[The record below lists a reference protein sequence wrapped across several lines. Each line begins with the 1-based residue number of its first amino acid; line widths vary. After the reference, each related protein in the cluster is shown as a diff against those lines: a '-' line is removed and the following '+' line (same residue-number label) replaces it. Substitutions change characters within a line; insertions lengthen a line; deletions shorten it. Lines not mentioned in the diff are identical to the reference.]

1 MPPVTSQAGDIWQV
15 LIQGRIENQECENV
29 LWFRSQGADTDV
41 ILHLLTQVMQCFVTT
56 LLPVLASSY
65 EFERVVGRKMIPD
78 LGSDYEVK
86 QDAGETVTGQAAG
99 DAEPS
104 FVSAL
109 ISLRSVRGGRSGKG
123 RMFIA
128 GVPESGTLKSYIP
141 TEGAFYAGLVAFVGC
156 MMEHFLTTD
165 VLVNGHWEWGVFSR
179 KLGNAKAPFLA
190 AGFSPMV
197 DAVVKSQLATTRSRK
212 IGHGR

>member
-1 MPPVTSQAGDIWQV
+1 MPPVTAVAGDIWQV
-15 LIQGRIENQECENV
+15 LIQGKIENQECENV
-29 LWFRSQGADTDV
+29 LWFRAAGADSDV
-41 ILHLLTQVMQCFVTT
+41 ALHLLTEIMECFVST

-65 EFERVVGRKMIPD
+65 EFERVIGRKMIPD
-78 LGSDYEVK
+78 LGSDYEVR
-86 QDAGETVTGQAAG
+86 QAAGETVVGQAAG

-109 ISLRSVRGGRSGKG
+109 ISLRAVRGGRSGKG

-156 MMEHFLTTD
+156 MLGKFLAPHT
-165 VLVNGHWEWGVFSR
+165 LPLNKWEWGVFSR
-179 KLGNAKAPFLA
+179 KLGGAMAPLAA
-190 AGFSPMV
+190 AGFSPMA
-197 DAVVKSQLATTRSRK
+197 DAVVKPLLATTRSRK

>member
-1 MPPVTSQAGDIWQV
+1 MPTTAEAGEVWQV
-15 LIQGRIENQECENV
+15 LLQGKIENQECENV
-29 LWFRSQGADTDV
+29 IWFRSAGADSDV
-41 ILHLLTQVMQCFVTT
+41 ALHLLTEIMECFVTT

-65 EFERVVGRKMIPD
+65 EFERVVGRRMTPTVGNDI
-78 LGSDYEVK
+78 EVR
-86 QDAGETVTGQAAG
+86 QAAG
-99 DAEPS
+99 EDVLGQAEGDSEPS

-109 ISLRSVRGGRSGKG
+109 ISLRSVRGGRIGKG

-156 MMEHFLTTD
+156 MMGKFLAPHT
-165 VLVNGHWEWGVFSR
+165 LPLNKWEWGVFSR
-179 KLGNAKAPFLA
+179 KIGHAKAPFDPL
-190 AGFSPMV
+190 GFSPIA
-197 DAVVKSQLATTRSRK
+197 DAIVKPLLSTTRSRK